1 MSSIIKTRAFVLS
14 KLDFGDTSKI
24 ANFYTEDFGRVSGI
38 IKGARSPKSKI
49 GRTVDVLNYVDLVF
63 YKKENREIQIVT
75 QADLISHYP
84 KIKSDLEKLKYASAI
99 IELALRLTLEDDP
112 HKRLFNGIERILY
125 RLENEETQPILLF
138 GMFFKFFLEE
148 IGYGLETEKCS
159 ICQKKLINSGKV
171 FYNHEIGLMCEVCSK
186 NHLISYEFS
195 LELFNKMVCL
205 SQRNNKCSFTE
216 DELKDMITFFERF
229 LVYHV
234 DQFNGIKSLKIF
246 Q

>member
-1 MSSIIKTRAFVLS
+1 MSSIIKTRAFVLN

-38 IKGARSPKSKI
+38 VKGARSPKSKM

-63 YKKENREIQIVT
+63 YKKENREIQVIT

-84 KIKSDLEKLKYASAI
+84 IIKSDLEKLKYASAI
-99 IELALRLTLEDDP
+99 IELVLRLTLEDDP
-112 HKRLFNGIERILY
+112 HKRLFNGIERIFD
-125 RLENEETQPILLF
+125 RLEKETTQPILLF

-148 IGYGLETEKCS
+148 IGYGLETDKCS
-159 ICQKKLINSGKV
+159 VCQKKLINSGKV
-171 FYNHEIGLMCEVCSK
+171 FYNHEMGMMCEDCSQ
-186 NHLISYEFS
+186 NHLVSYEFS
-195 LELFNKMVCL
+195 LELFSKMVCL

-229 LVYHV
+229 LIYHV
-234 DQFNGIKSLKIF
+234 DQFHGIKSLKYF